1 MNTIYVI
8 GEVLSFLGVI
18 ILLTGFRK
26 DFKTLNTSQKLG
38 ITITTIAVFVPMFVG
53 FIDGFINGVMN
64 S

>member
-8 GEVLSFLGVI
+8 GYVLSFLGVI

-38 ITITTIAVFVPMFVG
+38 ITITTIAVIVPMFVG
-53 FIDGFINGVMN
+53 FIEGFINGVMN

>member
-8 GEVLSFLGVI
+8 GYVLSFLGVI

-38 ITITTIAVFVPMFVG
+38 ITITTIAVIVPFIVR
-53 FIDGFINGVMN
+53 FIDEFIKGFMN